1 MAIDERQTADAS
13 DPTRAGRHAQVRDRG
28 PWPALWALVLGFFMI
43 LVDSTIVSIAT
54 PAIIRDLNAD
64 VNSVIWVT
72 SAYLLAYAVPLLVT
86 GRLGDRFG
94 PKYVYLV
101 GLALFTA
108 ASLWCGLTGSITLLV
123 VARVVQG
130 LGASLMTPQTMAVIT
145 RTFPAGQRGQAMSL
159 WGATA
164 GVATLVGPLVG
175 GLLVDGPG
183 WEWIFFINVPVG
195 LVGLVLAWRLVPRL
209 ETHSHSFDLIGVALS
224 SVGMFCLVFGIQ
236 EGETYDWGTITG
248 FLSVPLLIGVGLV
261 VLGVFVWWQGHVRRR
276 AAGAAVIVPGP
287 QLLAVQRGDHHRR
300 VRHHR
305 DGVPVDVVH
314 PGGARVLTHEVGAAA
329 RAGGPVLRGRW
340 RRWSAGSSTR
350 STRATS
356 RPPDMLLCSISLF
369 WVSRLMTPSVAL
381 WQLLLPMALLGV
393 ANAGMWAPLAA
404 TATRN
409 LPMRSAGAGAGIY
422 NTTRQVGAV
431 LGSAAI
437 AAVIE
442 ARLARQPRTRRPGP
456 ARAGAAAGG
465 TGGSGLP
472 PQVASGFASAMSEAM
487 LLPSAI
493 LLLGVVAALFFV
505 KPSFAGKP
513 AKAAAAEPTGR
524 VRAGGRGAGGRPG
537 LMPQGRPA
545 SPPSPLSPPALPR
558 GRDAGPLPVRCL
570 RGDLSVRRPSA
581 LPPRSLPRSPR
592 RQGATPT
599 WPRPRPPPR

>member
-1 MAIDERQTADAS
+1 MAIDEQQSAGVSERS
-13 DPTRAGRHAQVRDRG
+13 RGYAGRHEQVRDRG

-43 LVDSTIVSIAT
+43 LVDATIVSVAT
-54 PAIIRDLNAD
+54 PAIIRGLDAD

-108 ASLWCGLTGSITLLV
+108 ASLWCGLTGSITELV
-123 VARVVQG
+123 VARVAQG

-183 WEWIFFINVPVG
+183 WQWIFFINVPIG

-224 SVGMFCLVFGIQ
+224 SIGMFCLVFGIQ

-248 FLSVPLLIGVGLV
+248 FLSVPLLIGFGVV
-261 VLGVFVWWQGHVRRR
+261 VLGVFIWWQGHMRGEPLVPLSLFRDRNFSLSN
-276 AAGAAVIVPGP
+276 AAITTVGFAITGMAFPLMLFTQAVLGYSPTKSALLLVPMAVLSGALAPIVG
-287 QLLAVQRGDHHRR
+287 RF
-300 VRHHR
+300 
-305 DGVPVDVVH
+305 VDTVH
-314 PGGARVLTHEVGAAA
+314 PRYITT
-329 RAGGPVLRGRW
+329 AGL
-340 RRWSAGSSTR
+340 
-350 STRATS
+350 
-356 RPPDMLLCSISLF
+356 LLCSISLF
-369 WVSRLMTPSVAL
+369 WVSRVMTPDVAV

-442 ARLARQPRTRRPGP
+442 GRLAANLG
-456 ARAGAAAGG
+456 AAAGSAGGSGAGAAAGG
-465 TGGSGLP
+465 TGGTGLP

-487 LLPSAI
+487 LLPAAV
-493 LLLGVVAALFFV
+493 LLLGVVAVLFFV

-513 AKAAAAEPTGR
+513 ANAAAAEPTG
-524 VRAGGRGAGGRPG
+524 
-537 LMPQGRPA
+537 
-545 SPPSPLSPPALPR
+545 
-558 GRDAGPLPVRCL
+558 AGPAPADAAPGVA
-570 RGDLSVRRPSA
+570 PA
-581 LPPRSLPRSPR
+581 
-592 RQGATPT
+592 
-599 WPRPRPPPR
+599 